1 MNITTDF
8 SYLKKNNNLLYDIP
22 VFISVPQLL
31 NDYSLNLQN
40 YNKIDISDK
49 FLRDLSMYD
58 YKNFNEFFENN
69 NANNRWLIYILIV
82 ILFCILI
89 FFIFF

>member
-1 MNITTDF
+1 MTTDF

-69 NANNRWLIYILIV
+69 DLKISNKYLIYILIV
-82 ILFCILI
+82 TIFCILI